1 MHWQALCNFSL
12 DCVHEKRGSG
22 VTDMTKSIVQYCLSC
37 YICVNDSTVY
47 FSLIYECGYS
57 FPWSEWVTSCMCVPF
72 HAFTWRNYCSKSC
85 DVKIKNNLTSRII
98 VQNPIPLPH
107 VTLGEWVTQWYE
119 CSAHSLSG
127 HEFVPRSWQ
136 FTWGVYNYGL
146 SYLVLRI
153 L

>member
-22 VTDMTKSIVQYCLSC
+22 VTDMTKSIVQYYLSC

-85 DVKIKNNLTSRII
+85 DVKIKNNLTNRII

-107 VTLGEWVTQWYE
+107 VTLGEWVTQWYM
-119 CSAHSLSG
+119 SVLLTASVVMSLCL
-127 HEFVPRSWQ
+127 VPGSLL
-136 FTWGVYNYGL
+136 GESIIMV
-146 SYLVLRI
+146 LVT
-153 L
+153 